1 MSFGDGASQPAA
13 ITRVFQGIPGAEPD
27 SRWKIFRGFM
37 HRINVRPE
45 RVDLQLSRVELRK
58 PLLGADLPLPEGEE
72 EPSKVI
78 TLEIPVRLYR
88 TGHDLRLIIKQRA
101 RGG

>member
-1 MSFGDGASQPAA
+1 
-13 ITRVFQGIPGAEPD
+13 
-27 SRWKIFRGFM
+27 M

-78 TLEIPVRLYR
+78 TLEIPVRLSA
-88 TGHDLRLIIKQRA
+88 TSFAIPFIALTMAGSRA
-101 RGG
+101 LSDSPFFSSSHCADHEMRQFGA